1 MDSDSFTKSKESLE
15 EFFKNREINKII
27 EDGL

>member
-1 MDSDSFTKSKESLE
+1 MDSDSFTKTKEFLE
-15 EFFKNREINKII
+15 EFFKNREIDKII